1 MIGML
6 LTKLLAGSLIGS
18 ALIGMI
24 TCISQSER
32 RRDLPQPRVWNHYVH
47 AVNRAEPQPAKP
59 IKELLAAAQ
68 KKHAEA
74 AAVVAKGV
82 MG

>member
-1 MIGML
+1 
-6 LTKLLAGSLIGS
+6 
-18 ALIGMI
+18 
-24 TCISQSER
+24 
-32 RRDLPQPRVWNHYVH
+32 
-47 AVNRAEPQPAKP
+47 VNRAEPQPAKP